1 VNWVDWVAV
10 AIIVM
15 AALSGWRR
23 GLVVTML
30 SLGGL
35 VLGAVA
41 GARLAPHFL
50 AGGSTSP
57 WTPVAALVGAAVG
70 AVLLQALGSTAG
82 DVVRGT
88 IAVVAPLRMLDSVGG
103 VVAGAAWGAA
113 VVWVAGA
120 VALQAPGHPQLRRE
134 VQRSEVVQ
142 RLNGIAPPRSVLRA
156 LARIDP
162 FPSIAGPRPPS
173 LPPDPALLGRPGV
186 RRAAA
191 SVRRVTANACGVGV
205 EGTGWVARPELVVTA
220 AHVVAGATDIRVDQQ
235 PASAWVV
242 DRGNDVAVLHVASL
256 GARPLPLAPADAGT
270 AVAILGYPEN
280 GPFDARAGR
289 IGRTAN
295 VVSGGHF
302 RTVTALSGLIRPGNS
317 GGPAVDGEG
326 AVRTTVF
333 ASRLGS
339 TGGYGIPDG
348 AVRRA
353 LDRASGPVSTGDCG

>member
-1 VNWVDWVAV
+1 VNRVDWIALALVAL
-10 AIIVM
+10 
-15 AALSGWRR
+15 AALGGWRR
-23 GLVVTML
+23 GLVVTAL

-35 VLGAVA
+35 VVGAVV
-41 GARLAPHFL
+41 GARLAPHL
-50 AGGSTSP
+50 LSEGSRSP
-57 WTPVAALVGAAVG
+57 WTPLAGLVGAAVG
-70 AVLLQALGSTAG
+70 AVLLHSLGSLAG
-82 DVVRGT
+82 GVVRGSL
-88 IAVVAPLRMLDSVGG
+88 AVVPPLRVLDSLGG

-113 VVWVAGA
+113 IVWIGGA
-120 VALQAPGHPQLRRE
+120 VALQVPGHPDVRRA

-142 RLNGIAPPRSVLRA
+142 RLNDVAPPRSVLRA

-162 FPSIAGPRPPS
+162 FPAISGPRPPS
-173 LPPDPALLGRPGV
+173 LAPDPAVLMRPGV

-191 SVRRVTANACGVGV
+191 SVLRVTATACGVGV
-205 EGTGWVARPELVVTA
+205 EGTGWVGRPTLVITA
-220 AHVVAGATDIRVDQQ
+220 AHVVAGADDIQVDGR
-235 PASAWVV
+235 PADAWAV
-242 DRGNDVAVLHVASL
+242 DHTNDVAVLHVAAL
-256 GARPLPLAPADAGT
+256 GARPLPLAPAEPGT

-295 VVSGGHF
+295 VVAGGHF

-317 GGPAVDGEG
+317 GGPAVDAGG

-339 TGGYGIPDG
+339 TGGYGVPDG

-353 LDRASGPVSTGDCG
+353 LDGARSPVSTGDCG